1 MKKLILLI
9 VLFVLRFSLC
19 CFAENED
26 KIKFIV
32 YQNNYYKYMVNEKM
46 LLLYDHWGSI
56 DTAKGIFFF
65 KEDHSDKSA
74 PARDREFACMRFW
87 DVPVLTFYPERGY
100 YMLWSYGVEA
110 DSSDFTIPEII
121 GEVYLEEN
129 FINEF
134 LANDFYLNFIR
145 NIPEEDAYYSSMSRE
160 EYCEEGK
167 RRLRE
172 YYLPNLDK
180 SQFRILRNTIYAYY
194 GYRFVSKDLQELF
207 NKCTV
212 YGMKWYKPV
221 DNFDE
226 SLIAEPHKEFI
237 KVIKEFESKL

>member
-9 VLFVLRFSLC
+9 VLFVLRSLC
-19 CFAENED
+19 CFAENEG

-32 YQNNYYKYMVNEKM
+32 YENNHYKYMVNEKI
-46 LLLYDHWGSI
+46 LLFYGGLIINND
-56 DTAKGIFFF
+56 DRIFLF

-74 PARDREFACMRFW
+74 PARDREFAMMESN
-87 DVPVLTFYPERGY
+87 DAPVLTFYPERGH
-100 YMLWSYGVEA
+100 YMLWSYGDEA

-129 FINEF
+129 FINEI
-134 LANDFYLNFIR
+134 LANNFYWYILR
-145 NIPEEDAYYSSMSRE
+145 DIPYSSTSRE
-160 EYCEEGK
+160 EYCEESK

-172 YYLPNLDK
+172 YYLPSLNK
-180 SQFRILRNTIYAYY
+180 SQLRILRNTIYAYY
-194 GYRFVSKDLQELF
+194 GYLFASKDLRVFF
-207 NKCTV
+207 NNR
-212 YGMKWYKPV
+212 MKWYKPV
-221 DNFDE
+221 DDFDE

>member
-1 MKKLILLI
+1 
-9 VLFVLRFSLC
+9 
-19 CFAENED
+19 
-26 KIKFIV
+26 
-32 YQNNYYKYMVNEKM
+32 MVNEKM
-46 LLLYDHWGSI
+46 LLFYDHWGSSI
-56 DTAKGIFFF
+56 ETAKGIFFF

-74 PARDREFACMRFW
+74 AARGREVACMEFW
-87 DVPVLTFYPERGY
+87 DVPILTFYPEKGY
-100 YMLWSYGVEA
+100 YMLWSYGDDA

-145 NIPEEDAYYSSMSRE
+145 NIPEEDAPWYLTRE
-160 EYCEEGK
+160 KYCEEGK

-194 GYRFVSKDLQELF
+194 GYRFVSKDLQEFF
-207 NKCTV
+207 NRT
-212 YGMKWYKPV
+212 KWYNPV

-237 KVIKEFESKL
+237 KLIKEFESEL

>member
-32 YQNNYYKYMVNEKM
+32 YENNHYKYMVNEKI
-46 LLLYDHWGSI
+46 LLFYGGLIINND
-56 DTAKGIFFF
+56 DRIFLF

-74 PARDREFACMRFW
+74 PARDREFAMMESN
-87 DVPVLTFYPERGY
+87 DAPVLTFYPERGH
-100 YMLWSYGVEA
+100 YMLWSYGDEA

-129 FINEF
+129 FINEI
-134 LANDFYLNFIR
+134 LANNFYWYILR
-145 NIPEEDAYYSSMSRE
+145 DIPYSSTSRE
-160 EYCEEGK
+160 EYCEESK

-172 YYLPNLDK
+172 YYLPSLNK
-180 SQFRILRNTIYAYY
+180 SQLRILRNTIYAYY
-194 GYRFVSKDLQELF
+194 GYLFASKDLRVFF
-207 NKCTV
+207 NNR
-212 YGMKWYKPV
+212 MKWYKPV
-221 DNFDE
+221 DDFDE

>member
-1 MKKLILLI
+1 
-9 VLFVLRFSLC
+9 
-19 CFAENED
+19 
-26 KIKFIV
+26 
-32 YQNNYYKYMVNEKM
+32 MVNEKM
-46 LLLYDHWGSI
+46 LLFYDHWGSSI
-56 DTAKGIFFF
+56 ETAKGIFFF

-74 PARDREFACMRFW
+74 AARGREVACMEFW
-87 DVPVLTFYPERGY
+87 DVPILTFYPEKGY
-100 YMLWSYGVEA
+100 YMLWSYGDDA

-145 NIPEEDAYYSSMSRE
+145 NIPEEDAPWYLTRE
-160 EYCEEGK
+160 KYCEEGK

-194 GYRFVSKDLQELF
+194 GYRFVSKDLQEFF
-207 NKCTV
+207 NRT
-212 YGMKWYKPV
+212 KWYNPV

-226 SLIAEPHKEFI
+226 SLIAEPHREFI
-237 KVIKEFESKL
+237 KLIKEFESKL

>member
-1 MKKLILLI
+1 MKKIIQLIA
-9 VLFVLRFSLC
+9 LFVLRSLC
-19 CFAENED
+19 CFAENEG

-46 LLLYDHWGSI
+46 LLFYDGVRIFDDI
-56 DTAKGIFFF
+56 DDINEGIFLF

-74 PARDREFACMRFW
+74 PARDREFAKMEFN
-87 DVPVLTFYPERGY
+87 DIPVLTFYSERGY
-100 YMLWSYGVEA
+100 YMLWSYGDNA
-110 DSSDFTIPEII
+110 SSSDFTMPEII

-145 NIPEEDAYYSSMSRE
+145 NIPEEDAPWYLTRE
-160 EYCEEGK
+160 KYCEEGK

-194 GYRFVSKDLQELF
+194 GYRFVSRDLREFF
-207 NKCTV
+207 NNR
-212 YGMKWYKPV
+212 MKWYKPV
-221 DNFDE
+221 DDFDE
-226 SLIAEPHKEFI
+226 SLIAEPHREFI
-237 KVIKEFESKL
+237 NLIKEFESKL

>member
-1 MKKLILLI
+1 MNKKLIPLI

-19 CFAENED
+19 CFAENEG

-32 YQNNYYKYMVNEKM
+32 YQNNYYKYLANEKM
-46 LLLYDHWGSI
+46 LLFYDGLRI
-56 DTAKGIFFF
+56 NEVRLFLF

-74 PARDREFACMRFW
+74 PARDREFASMEFR
-87 DVPVLTFYPERGY
+87 DVPVLTFYPEKGY
-100 YMLWSYGVEA
+100 YMLWSYGVDA
-110 DSSDFTIPEII
+110 SSSDFTIPEII

-129 FINEF
+129 FINES
-134 LANDFYLNFIR
+134 LANNFYWNFIR
-145 NIPEEDAYYSSMSRE
+145 EIPKEDSYYSSRE

-180 SQFRILRNTIYAYY
+180 SQLRILRNTIYAYY

-212 YGMKWYKPV
+212 YRTKWYHPV

-226 SLIAEPHKEFI
+226 SLIAEPHREFI
-237 KVIKEFESKL
+237 NLIKEFESKL

>member
-1 MKKLILLI
+1 
-9 VLFVLRFSLC
+9 
-19 CFAENED
+19 
-26 KIKFIV
+26 
-32 YQNNYYKYMVNEKM
+32 MVNEKM
-46 LLLYDHWGSI
+46 LLFYDYWGSSI
-56 DTAKGIFFF
+56 ETAKGIFFF

-74 PARDREFACMRFW
+74 AARGREVACMEFW
-87 DVPVLTFYPERGY
+87 DVPILTFYPEKGY
-100 YMLWSYGVEA
+100 YMLWSYGDDA

-145 NIPEEDAYYSSMSRE
+145 NIPEEDAPWYLTRE

-194 GYRFVSKDLQELF
+194 GYRFVSKDLQEFF
-207 NKCTV
+207 NRT
-212 YGMKWYKPV
+212 KWYNPV

-226 SLIAEPHKEFI
+226 SLIAEPHREFI
-237 KVIKEFESKL
+237 KLIKEFESKL

>member
-32 YQNNYYKYMVNEKM
+32 YENNHYKYMVNEKI
-46 LLLYDHWGSI
+46 LLFYGGLIINND
-56 DTAKGIFFF
+56 DRIFLF

-74 PARDREFACMRFW
+74 PARDREFAMMESN
-87 DVPVLTFYPERGY
+87 DAPVLTFYPERGH

-129 FINEF
+129 FINEI
-134 LANDFYLNFIR
+134 LANNFYWYILR
-145 NIPEEDAYYSSMSRE
+145 DIPYSSTSRE
-160 EYCEEGK
+160 EYCEECK

-172 YYLPNLDK
+172 YYLPSLNK
-180 SQFRILRNTIYAYY
+180 SQLRILRNTIYAYY
-194 GYRFVSKDLQELF
+194 GYLFASKDLRVF
-207 NKCTV
+207 FDNR
-212 YGMKWYKPV
+212 MKWYKPV
-221 DNFDE
+221 DDFDE
-226 SLIAEPHKEFI
+226 SLIAKPHREFI
-237 KVIKEFESKL
+237 NLIKEFESKL

>member
-9 VLFVLRFSLC
+9 VLFVLRSLC
-19 CFAENED
+19 CFAENEG
-26 KIKFIV
+26 KIKFIL

-145 NIPEEDAYYSSMSRE
+145 NIPEEDAYYSSMARE

-237 KVIKEFESKL
+237 KLIKEFESKL